1 MWIRMLAVALLTGTV
16 AAQSAQEPSPGPDAE
31 LEAAIKAT
39 AAGGFAYLIKPVAD
53 IPNFNSARDELA
65 GAPVKG
71 EFNGDMYHAQDGKY
85 EIYRLGAKVAVKT
98 QGGWLPIDQFASP
111 LRQAIKEAF
120 DSGDGRY
127 WRKGNVTKG
136 RQALSEIIRLDHL
149 VHRADVSRLT
159 NLAGA
164 FVSMRAVGKPT
175 IDGKP
180 GILYEGEMNDTT
192 AFSILQG
199 PFDELVSRGNLSF
212 QNVSGVC
219 RFWIQEGKVRKI
231 HGRVGGKYGF
241 YNEDDNAHRKGICV
255 LDVHAELNKFG
266 ETKVE
271 PPKEAMQIL
280 GR

>member
-1 MWIRMLAVALLTGTV
+1 MWIRLAAVLMMTGTL
-16 AAQSAQEPSPGPDAE
+16 AGQSAQESPGADAE

-39 AAGGFAYLIKPVAD
+39 AEGGFTYLIKPVAD

-65 GAPVKG
+65 GASVKG
-71 EFNGDMYHAQDGKY
+71 EFSGEMYHAQDGKY
-85 EIYRLGAKVAVKT
+85 EIYRKGGKVAVKT
-98 QGGWLPIDQFASP
+98 QGGWLPIDQFTSP

-120 DSGDGRY
+120 EPEDGRR

-136 RQALSEIIRLDHL
+136 RQALSEVIRLDHL

-164 FVSMRAVGKPT
+164 FTSMKAVGKPT
-175 IDGKP
+175 VDGKP
-180 GILYEGEMNDTT
+180 CILYEGEFNDTT

-219 RFWIQEGKVRKI
+219 RFWIQDGKVRKI

-241 YNEDDNAHRKGICV
+241 YNEDDNANRKGICV
-255 LDVHAELNKFG
+255 LDVHAELTKFG

-280 GR
+280 GN